1 MVLAVVHGGGGGG
14 PGLHQVRLRR
24 HLPLSHEQCEYVFC
38 TVFCTVIGT
47 IIVIVIINVSW
58 TSNSALIA
66 FGNLFARK
74 DVQI

>member
-38 TVFCTVIGT
+38 TVIGT
-47 IIVIVIINVSW
+47 IIVIVIINVS
-58 TSNSALIA
+58 
-66 FGNLFARK
+66 
-74 DVQI
+74 